1 MIQTLTKKEFSQMI
15 HEAGVPVGEGENYLD
30 DEKTYPKIAYWEYVW
45 TDQMASGSEY
55 ETVIRYQVS
64 YASRRGRD
72 DGLKKLK
79 KALNSRGL
87 HPQLYHEYVKGDSS
101 PGYHHWYCAVD
112 VLEDP
117 LEGFDG

>member
-1 MIQTLTKKEFSQMI
+1 MIQALTKAEFSQMI
-15 HEAGVPVGEGENYLD
+15 HEAGVTVGAGENYLD
-30 DEKTYPKIAYWEYVW
+30 DEQTYPKIAYWEYVW
-45 TDQMASGSEY
+45 TDQMASGSDY
-55 ETVIRYQVS
+55 DTVIRYQVS

-79 KALNSRGL
+79 RALNRRGL
-87 HPQLYHEYVKGDSS
+87 HPQLFHEYVKGDSS